1 MGEFGWAYI
10 SGSNLSAAQ
19 GIDGSVQLKKAGD
32 TSLSGS
38 SALVFDTNDN
48 LKITGSVLVNG
59 NVSASAEI
67 SASAYYGDGS
77 NLSGIGSGLSISSDG
92 ANRVLTSD
100 GDNTLTAESNLTFD
114 GTTMVLTGTLNVS
127 GTVNAN
133 AYNVNVTNRSVI
145 NLTATGS
152 TIFGD
157 TSDDV
162 HQFTGSVFLNGEL
175 SSSANLSASAFY
187 GDGSNLTNV
196 SSPLIIKE
204 EGSNITT
211 SAASINFVGAFIT
224 ASTSGDDVTVTVN
237 AGGGSSTIGAAEDG
251 DYTDGLYTDFTTGT
265 AIGTA
270 VDRFNEVLKILAPS
284 PAPAVSTITSSVS
297 NGITAKLSFGSSKTV
312 ADYTSSATTAGFP
325 AVDATGIYSSSTL
338 GSNYRLGIYDGT
350 QDITGEINHHV
361 VESVTNGY
369 LAYSNDAFGNANEG
383 TLKLELNGTVIHS
396 VALSGLAGTGNP
408 NTGSANSLTSQSGF
422 TNVSVTASSFDGNNS
437 EWYIFKHRTAKFK
450 VDTDQQKVGWNYLR
464 VIHSLSTDNNTNYI
478 EWINDPSGAVN
489 DLSVTNARIENIAL
503 VGSKFLSGV
512 EYNTDATANYK
523 ADINNLYRNIYAAS
537 GNPISFT
544 ATNSSNP
551 SSQAVP
557 DLGGSD
563 DNTKVLG
570 VTGALDFN
578 GSTLFNGAITCN
590 TTVTHPLKNTI
601 TNQGSATTGN
611 GFLIDNRTL
620 ASTNLEEKFHDETYR
635 KTSGS
640 YDTQGSTIAASA
652 VWNSQNHM
660 TGGGASGH
668 TDGLLYHNQRL
679 YSPVDGDIPNGGNF
693 GGMSNVE
700 TGQPNYSSIVG
711 TRTFYRIITNSSGV
725 TKRDMKIVST
735 KNSTRYNDSTLGAS
749 NIHFF
754 AKIPGSTGWM
764 DISQPFNYG
773 SSSDGH
779 GALIHGATSN
789 SNTAST
795 DSGNSTHCISF
806 GTQSVTN
813 GGYVMI
819 KALADES
826 WAGYLTELSFSVG
839 ATSNTA
845 TESLA
850 LDDIDLD
857 DTAGVDAKLSFGAS
871 NGVVGYS
878 NAQGSGIGSMAN
890 YDSNALYSDQGTTKR
905 GVFKAFENMGGTLNE
920 NVSAN
925 GTNYPADSF
934 KDSYRGALS
943 IEVNGSEKHEVILY
957 DTIGAKTNDFNGNN
971 SGFSVSALSFSTTT
985 DGIPDYTK
993 PYRTGTYQIGT
1004 SDQRL
1009 GWNYARVVHDLD
1021 RVAMQTI
1028 VVTVVG
1034 GIFYFD
1040 GVKDTTLSL
1049 KIGNTYRFDTSDSSN
1064 GSHPLA
1070 FSTTSDGSHGG
1081 GSAYTTGVTSGAGY
1095 IQIIPEAAVTL
1106 YPYCTS
1112 HPNMGGTTQLN
1123 ITATTKVQTNYV
1135 EWIVD
1140 TTGSTDNTAVSAPS
1154 ISDFGHTTLYYQSG
1168 IRYFVPNPTASFDFS
1183 GSNFYSNVY
1192 SNDSAAI
1199 SFPTTT
1205 NCSVTNIR
1213 AVGSGITTFD
1223 SAVSQAGMPNLNNST
1238 DCEIT
1243 TIQITGTVQYDG
1255 STPSISGGL
1264 GLFTANDVSVT
1275 GRILHPFKSDKT
1287 TSVGSKTALMV
1298 YSGSIG
1304 STTIETEE
1312 HFNTE
1317 TYRIVSGNYANQ
1329 TDTTSSANAWNPQT
1343 QMNGGGSHDDGMVT
1357 AAGFAISPFQI
1368 GVAGNTG
1375 HASLQAPAG
1384 NPDYSSL
1391 TNNVRTFY
1399 RYFKYTSASTVAS
1412 FSMNIKG
1419 DANLVAKTGTY
1430 AAALGAN
1437 KNVFIELKVPYDA
1450 NYSGA
1455 DDQSTGWADCAKI
1468 FDASA
1473 QPTTSNDGAGI
1484 RSGETTGEDQTID
1497 SPSGLDL
1504 SLTLG
1509 ARRIK
1514 QNQYVVVKVSAH
1526 KDWTG
1531 YLSQITI
1538 AYS

>member
-10 SGSNLSAAQ
+10 SGSNLAAAQ
-19 GIDGSVQLKKAGD
+19 GIDGSVQLKKAGG
-32 TSLSGS
+32 TAFSGS
-38 SALVFDTNDN
+38 SAIAFDTNAN
-48 LKITGSVLVNG
+48 LKVTGAVLVQG
-59 NVSASAEI
+59 RISASSEVSASAF
-67 SASAYYGDGS
+67 YGDGS

-92 ANRVLTSD
+92 ANRILTSD
-100 GDNTLTAESNLTFD
+100 GDNTLTAEPNLTFD
-114 GTTMVLTGTLNVS
+114 GTSMVLTGTLNVS
-127 GTVNAN
+127 GAVNAN

-157 TSDDV
+157 TSDDI

-237 AGGGSSTIGAAEDG
+237 AGGGGGGSTIGAAEDG

-265 AIGTA
+265 SIGTA
-270 VDRFNEVLKILAPS
+270 IDRFNEVLKILAPS

-297 NGITAKLSFGSSKTV
+297 NGITAKLSFGSSKPV

-338 GSNYRLGIYDGT
+338 GSNFRLGIYDGT

-361 VESVTNGY
+361 VESVTNNY

-396 VALSGLAGTGNP
+396 VDLSGLVGAGNP
-408 NTGSANSLTSQSGF
+408 NTGSASSLTNQSGF
-422 TNVSVTASSFDGNNS
+422 TNVSITASSFDGNNS

-450 VDTDQQKVGWNYLR
+450 VDTEQQKVGWNYLR
-464 VIHSLSTDNNTNYI
+464 VIHSLSSDNNTNYI

-489 DLSVTNARIENIAL
+489 DLSATNARIENVSL

-512 EYNTDATANYK
+512 EYNTDTTANYK
-523 ADINNLYRNIYAAS
+523 VDLNNLYRNIYAAS

-557 DLGGSD
+557 DLGGGD
-563 DNTKVLG
+563 NNTKVLG

-578 GSTLFNGAITCN
+578 GSTLFNGAITCD

-693 GGMSNVE
+693 SGISNVE
-700 TGQPNYSSIVG
+700 SGQPNYSSIVG

-735 KNSTRYNDSTLGAS
+735 KNSTRYNNSTLGAS
-749 NIHFF
+749 NVHFF

-806 GTQSVTN
+806 GTQSVAN

-826 WAGYLTELSFSVG
+826 WGGYLSELSFSVG

-871 NGVVGYS
+871 NGVAGYS
-878 NAQGSGIGSMAN
+878 NAQGSAFGMAN
-890 YDSNALYSDQGTTKR
+890 YDSNALYNDEGTTRR

-920 NVSAN
+920 DVSAN
-925 GTNYPADSF
+925 GSNYPADSF
-934 KDSYRGALS
+934 KDSYKGALS
-943 IEVNGSEKHEVILY
+943 LQVNGSEKHEVTLY

-1009 GWNYARVVHDLD
+1009 GWNYARVVHNLD
-1021 RVAMQTI
+1021 RAAMQTI

-1049 KIGNTYRFDTSDSSN
+1049 KVGNTYRFDTSDSSN
-1064 GSHPLA
+1064 SGHPLA
-1070 FSTTSDGSHGG
+1070 FSTTSGGSHSG
-1081 GSAYTTGVTSGAGY
+1081 GSAYTTGVTSGSGY

-1112 HPNMGGTTQLN
+1112 HSGMGGSTQLN
-1123 ITATTKVQTNYV
+1123 ITTATTVQTNYV

-1140 TTGSTDNTAVSAPS
+1140 TSGSTDNTVVSTPS
-1154 ISDFGHTTLYYQSG
+1154 ISNFDHLTLYYQSG
-1168 IRYFVPNPTASFDFS
+1168 IKYFATNPSGSFSFT
-1183 GSNFYSNVY
+1183 GSNFYNNVY
-1192 SNDSAAI
+1192 QNGTAI

-1205 NCSVTNIR
+1205 NCSVSNIR
-1213 AVGSGITTFD
+1213 VVGTGITTFD
-1223 SAVSQAGMPNLNNST
+1223 SAVSSCDMPALNNST
-1238 DCEIT
+1238 DCELT
-1243 TIQITGTVQYDG
+1243 SIQVTGTILYDG
-1255 STPSISGGL
+1255 ATPSISGGL
-1264 GLFTANDVSVT
+1264 GLFTDQDVTVT
-1275 GRILHPFKSDKT
+1275 GRVLHPFKSDKT
-1287 TSVGSKTALMV
+1287 TDSASKTSFMV

-1304 STTIETEE
+1304 STTLTNNEY
-1312 HFNTE
+1312 FNTE
-1317 TYRIVSGNYANQ
+1317 TYRVVSGNYDNQ
-1329 TDTTSSANAWNPQT
+1329 AALTSSTNTWNSQT
-1343 QMNGGGSHDDGMVT
+1343 AMNNGGTHDDGMVSVNGYT
-1357 AAGFAISPFQI
+1357 ISPFKI
-1368 GVAGNTG
+1368 GNVGDTRNVADGG
-1375 HASLQAPAG
+1375 VLQAPTG
-1384 NPDYSSL
+1384 NPNYSTL
-1391 TNNVRTFY
+1391 TNSTRTFY
-1399 RYFKYTSASTVAS
+1399 RQFRYTGASTVAS
-1412 FSMNIKG
+1412 FNLKLYG
-1419 DANLVAKTGTY
+1419 DANLVGKSGTY
-1430 AAALGAN
+1430 AASLGAN
-1437 KNVFIELKVPYDA
+1437 KNCFVELKVPFDP
-1450 NYSGA
+1450 NFSGA
-1455 DDQSTGWADCAKI
+1455 DDQSTDWADCAKI
-1468 FDASA
+1468 FESSA
-1473 QPTTSNDGAGI
+1473 QPNVLGAGI
-1484 RSGETTGEDQTID
+1484 RAGSFSGEDQTID
-1497 SPSGLDL
+1497 GDGLDL

-1509 ARRIK
+1509 TRRIK
-1514 QNQYVVVKVSAH
+1514 QNQYFVVKISTH

-1531 YLSQITI
+1531 YLSRIEVT
-1538 AYS
+1538 Y